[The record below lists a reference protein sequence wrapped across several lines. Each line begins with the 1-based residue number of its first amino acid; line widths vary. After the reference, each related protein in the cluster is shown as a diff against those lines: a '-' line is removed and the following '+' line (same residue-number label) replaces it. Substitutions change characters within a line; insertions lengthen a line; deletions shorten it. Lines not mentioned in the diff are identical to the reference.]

1 MTDGSA
7 RRTRPRRRGRPPAGE
22 GGARVKDYPQ
32 LSVRLPR
39 DIREKL
45 VILSRLRR
53 LPQWRLVVDS
63 LECYL
68 RDLPD
73 AERRRVASL
82 ARRGAASRSRA

>member
-1 MTDGSA
+1 
-7 RRTRPRRRGRPPAGE
+7 
-22 GGARVKDYPQ
+22 VKDYPQ

-53 LPQWRLVVDS
+53 LPQWRLIVDS
-63 LECYL
+63 VECYL
-68 RDLPD
+68 RNLPD

-82 ARRGAASRSRA
+82 ARRGSTSRARA